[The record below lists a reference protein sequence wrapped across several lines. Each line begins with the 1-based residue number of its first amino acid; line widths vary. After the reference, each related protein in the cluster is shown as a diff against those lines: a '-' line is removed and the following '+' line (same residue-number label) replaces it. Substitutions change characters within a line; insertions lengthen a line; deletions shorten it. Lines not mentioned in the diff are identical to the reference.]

1 MEDETYLAIY
11 YDDSN
16 QKIKTSI
23 SEIEGWLQNINVNKE
38 HLSKF
43 IYHRLYSR
51 YLKPF
56 QFDCCE
62 YKNYFKN
69 GFSMLANYC
78 LLIEAIQSF
87 KEGLKNSNGKG
98 KKLFEDFFEEEH
110 KYFSEL
116 KNLGNEFYKNVRCG
130 ILHQGET
137 LHGWKVTRSE
147 TAPLFDS
154 STKTINATKFGKQM
168 EKVLENYRQKL
179 EESDINTPIWKY
191 CKKKLNYIINNCK

>member
-43 IYHRLYSR
+43 IYYRLYSR

-98 KKLFEDFFEEEH
+98 NKLFGD
-110 KYFSEL
+110 FSEL
-116 KNLGNEFYKNVRCG
+116 KNLGNKFYKNVRCG

-168 EKVLENYRQKL
+168 KKVLENYRQKL
-179 EESDINTPIWKY
+179 EESDANTPIWEC
-191 CKKKLNYIINNCK
+191 CKRKLNYVINNCK

>member
-1 MEDETYLAIY
+1 MKDETYLAIY

-16 QKIKTSI
+16 LEIKTSI
-23 SEIEGWLQNINVNKE
+23 SKIEGWLQNININKE
-38 HLSKF
+38 NLYKF
-43 IYHRLYSR
+43 IYYRLYSR

-62 YKNYFKN
+62 YKYYFKN

-98 KKLFEDFFEEEH
+98 KKLFEDFFEEED
-110 KYFSEL
+110 KFFSEL

-191 CKKKLNYIINNCK
+191 CKKKLNHVINNCN

>member
-1 MEDETYLAIY
+1 
-11 YDDSN
+11 
-16 QKIKTSI
+16 
-23 SEIEGWLQNINVNKE
+23 
-38 HLSKF
+38 
-43 IYHRLYSR
+43 
-51 YLKPF
+51 
-56 QFDCCE
+56 
-62 YKNYFKN
+62 
-69 GFSMLANYC
+69 MLDNYC
-78 LLIEAIQSF
+78 LLIEDIQSF

-98 KKLFEDFFEEEH
+98 KKLFEDFFEEED
-110 KYFSEL
+110 KFFSEL

-191 CKKKLNYIINNCK
+191 CKKKLNHVINNCN